1 MIFLA
6 VVSAFLL
13 FWFCF
18 WFISSTLWGV
28 DSERYAL
35 IVGWTGFIL
44 VVPAAMFGVAASFVW
59 S

>member
-28 DSERYAL
+28 DSETYGL
-35 IVGWTGFIL
+35 IVGWIGFAIVIPL
-44 VVPAAMFGVAASFVW
+44 AMFGIVASFLW